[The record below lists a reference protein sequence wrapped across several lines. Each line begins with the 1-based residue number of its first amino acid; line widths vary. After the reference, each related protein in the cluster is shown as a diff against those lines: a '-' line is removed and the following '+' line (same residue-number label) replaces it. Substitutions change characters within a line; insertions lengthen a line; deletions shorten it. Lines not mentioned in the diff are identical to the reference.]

1 MGWNSPCLTELLQE
15 MKEVVIRQTFS
26 VSQMQLNLL
35 GTGVLALKLFVYIQ
49 ILACPKS
56 SGEVSSPESFALLL

>member
-1 MGWNSPCLTELLQE
+1 
-15 MKEVVIRQTFS
+15 
-26 VSQMQLNLL
+26 MQLNLL